1 MARRNMTNEMKVGVL
16 VILCIIVLI
25 GFLYKTGSFDFKKEG
40 CEVKVLFNVVSGVQ
54 TNAPVRLAGV
64 EIGQVKD
71 IELSYAEGAAKVA
84 VTLWLDERAKLKKD
98 SKAYI
103 TALGLM
109 GEKYIEVS
117 PGSENAPYLRP
128 GEAIIGEDPLEF
140 DALARKGEN
149 IAEALEETLANIKA
163 LAKNSNLVITDN
175 KEKIDAIFENLEMIT
190 QNFKEFSE
198 DVKRNPWKLMSKG
211 K

>member
-1 MARRNMTNEMKVGVL
+1 MARRNMTNEMKVGAL
-16 VILCIIVLI
+16 VVVCIIVLI

-40 CEVKVLFNVVSGVQ
+40 YEVKVLFNVVSGVQ

-64 EIGQVKD
+64 EIGQVKA
-71 IELSYAEGAAKVA
+71 IELSYAEGAAKVMI
-84 VTLWLDERAKLKKD
+84 TLWLNEKAKLKKD

-117 PGSENAPYLRP
+117 PGSQGAPYLQP

-149 IAEALEETLANIKA
+149 IAEALEETLANIKE
-163 LAKNSNLVITDN
+163 LAENSNLVITDN
-175 KEKIDAIFENLEMIT
+175 KEKIDAIFGNLEMTT

-198 DVKRNPWKLMSKG
+198 DVKRNPWKLMSTG

>member
-1 MARRNMTNEMKVGVL
+1 MAKRSITNELKVGVL
-16 VILCIIVLI
+16 VVVCILVLA

-40 CEVKVLFNVVSGVQ
+40 YEVKVLFNVVSGVQ
-54 TNAPVRLAGV
+54 RNAPVRLAGV

-71 IELSYAEGAAKVA
+71 IELSYANGTKVA
-84 VTLWLDERAKLKKD
+84 VTLWLGEGAKLRKD

-117 PGSENAPYLRP
+117 PGSENAPYLKT
-128 GEAIIGEDPLEF
+128 GETISGEDPLEF

-163 LAKNSNLVITDN
+163 LAQNSNAVVTDN
-175 KEKIDAIFENLEMIT
+175 KDKIDAIFENLEQT
-190 QNFKEFSE
+190 TANFKEFSE
-198 DVKRNPWKLMSKG
+198 DIKRNPWKLMSKG